1 MKKGIAKFTAFC
13 LAAGFVFAEGSSGLT
28 VVYADTVLAG
38 FDTSK
43 SSRTAKAVKETETS
57 AEEAGSAGEET
68 SAKETGSAGEDTS
81 ADAASKESTGE
92 TEAETSAPVDKSMV
106 GTMGF
111 AQTDSYLNVRASGDT
126 DGEVIGKVYNNGSV
140 EILDVDDNGWY

>member
-43 SSRTAKAVKETETS
+43 SSKKPGVPERILPRTLHRKKAPGKQKPKPAHRLTR
-57 AEEAGSAGEET
+57 AWW
-68 SAKETGSAGEDTS
+68 
-81 ADAASKESTGE
+81 
-92 TEAETSAPVDKSMV
+92 APWVSHR
-106 GTMGF
+106 
-111 AQTDSYLNVRASGDT
+111 QTA
-126 DGEVIGKVYNNGSV
+126 I
-140 EILDVDDNGWY
+140 